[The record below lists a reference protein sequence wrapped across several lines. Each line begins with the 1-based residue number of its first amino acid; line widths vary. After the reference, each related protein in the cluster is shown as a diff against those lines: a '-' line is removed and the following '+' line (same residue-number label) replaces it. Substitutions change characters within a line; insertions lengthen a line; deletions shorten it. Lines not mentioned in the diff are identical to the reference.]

1 MRRIYKR
8 IVGNLNLLKQGNMSY
23 QKIPK
28 SYWRRYLSF
37 IKYLSIKKSMNFL
50 KSIFFWIIGKEFIS
64 SKPSFLKVEIS
75 RYCTVNCLYCF
86 DKREEVFYPFDLY
99 KTLIDELK
107 EYLFLVSLYD
117 IGEPLQNI
125 DVIDYIKYARS
136 NKVGTIISSS
146 LSIVKEDRFWELLVT
161 SGLDKIIVAIDGIS
175 DDVYNKYRR
184 NGNLELVLSNLSKI
198 LIYKKEHKSKLIVE
212 WQMLDLSWNKH
223 EQESA
228 KKISTQMGCNNFRLI
243 KESCTQRLNYKKLN
257 KIRNTNCILPYV
269 IYIVTAYNKI
279 RPCYKIYNEPMIIGD
294 MENSSFNE
302 IWNGNQIREIRSH
315 ARIQKRNGCRT
326 CIE

>member
-1 MRRIYKR
+1 MTTK
-8 IVGNLNLLKQGNMSY
+8 NDAMNY

-28 SYWRRYLSF
+28 SYWSRYLSF
-37 IKYLSIKKSMNFL
+37 IKYVSLKKTINFL
-50 KSIFFWIIGKEFIS
+50 KSLYYWMIGKEFIS

-75 RYCTVNCLYCF
+75 RHCTVNCLYCF
-86 DKREEVFYPFDLY
+86 DAREEVFYPFDLY
-99 KTLIDELK
+99 KSLIDELK

-125 DVIDYIKYARS
+125 DVIDYIKYAKK
-136 NKVGTIISSS
+136 NKVGTIISTS
-146 LSIVKEDRFWELLVT
+146 LSIVKEDRFWEQIVT

-184 NGNLELVLSNLSKI
+184 NGNLELVLSNLNKI
-198 LIYKKEHKSKLIVE
+198 LKYKKEHKSKLIIE
-212 WQMLDLSWNKH
+212 WQMIDFTWNKH
-223 EQESA
+223 EQEYA
-228 KKISTQMGCNNFRLI
+228 RKISTQMGCNTFRLI
-243 KESCTQRLNYKKLN
+243 KEASTQRLNYKKLN
-257 KIRNTNCILPYV
+257 NIRKTNCILPYL

-294 MENSSFNE
+294 MDNNSFDE
-302 IWNGNQIREIRSH
+302 IWNGNEMFRIRS
-315 ARIQKRNGCRT
+315 KRKIHQRDGCKT